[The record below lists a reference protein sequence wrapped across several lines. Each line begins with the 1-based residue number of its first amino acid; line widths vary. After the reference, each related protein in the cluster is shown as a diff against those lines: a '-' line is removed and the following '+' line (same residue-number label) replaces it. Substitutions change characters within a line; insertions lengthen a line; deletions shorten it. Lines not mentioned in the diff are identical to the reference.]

1 MLSSDHVVIP
11 VWDAAGS
18 LAFYREVLG
27 LPLVHTI
34 TGDDWG
40 GRPWLMMIFGLADGR
55 EVVLVALRG
64 AARPAPDPLPA
75 DARHYAFSVAAAEDQ
90 DCFRKRL
97 QAAGVAF
104 WEEDHG
110 PQHSLY
116 FPDPNGVI
124 LEITTP
130 ASVLG
135 EPDSEALAR
144 AAAWIAQTAPAHAGL
159 IA

>member
-1 MLSSDHVVIP
+1 MLKSDHYVIP
-11 VWDAAGS
+11 VWDAAAS

-27 LPLVHTI
+27 LPLVQTV

-55 EVVLVALRG
+55 ELVLVALRG
-64 AARPAPDPLPA
+64 AARPAAGDLPPDT
-75 DARHYAFSVAAAEDQ
+75 RHYALSVASPEDQ
-90 DCFRKRL
+90 EGFRSRL
-97 QAAGVAF
+97 QAAAVAF

-130 ASVLG
+130 ATTLG
-135 EPDSEALAR
+135 EPDPTAR
-144 AAAWIAQTAPAHAGL
+144 TRAEAWIAQGAGSMEGR
-159 IA
+159 AA